1 MRVLIADKLAPLVA
15 GRLQDLGAQVFV
27 EPELSGEALTARLR
41 ELDPTV
47 LVVRSTKVTRA
58 DVDAA
63 RALSLVIRAG
73 AGVNTIDLAAAS
85 ARGVYVA
92 NCPGKNASAVAELT
106 IGHLIN
112 LDRRIAD
119 NVAELRAR
127 RWNKKAFGNARGLR
141 GRTLAVLGT
150 GTIGREVI
158 ARAKAFGMRVRAW
171 SRSLT
176 PELAEALGVERA
188 DTPERAVEGAD
199 AVTVHLALTPET
211 RGRIGESVFAAMKP
225 GAYFVNTSRAE
236 IVDAA
241 ALQRALEEK
250 GIRVGLDVFAQEPAE
265 ATGAFSDPIVD
276 HPNVYGTHHIGAST
290 VEAEEAVG
298 EEVVAIVDA
307 YARGRVI
314 PNCVNLAS
322 ESEAT
327 HQLVVRHAD
336 RVGVLATVLDLL
348 RDAGHNVQEMQNI
361 VFSGGEAACARIE
374 IVGAPSAE
382 TLAKINADPSVFDAT
397 AVPLENRSAGRARSR
412 SSTR

>member
-1 MRVLIADKLAPLVA
+1 MRILIADKLAPLVA
-15 GRLQDLGAQVFV
+15 GRLQDLGAEVHV
-27 EPELSGEALTARLR
+27 EPELSGDALTARLAS
-41 ELDPTV
+41 LDPSV

-58 DVDAA
+58 DVDRG
-63 RALSLVIRAG
+63 RALSLIIRAG

-85 ARGVYVA
+85 GHGVYVS

-127 RWNKKAFGNARGLR
+127 TWNKKAFGNARGLR
-141 GRTLAVLGT
+141 GRRLAVLGT

-158 ARAKAFGMRVRAW
+158 VRARALGMRVRAW

-176 PELAEALGVERA
+176 PELAESLDIERA
-188 DTPERAVEGAD
+188 ETPERAVESAD

-211 RGRIGESVFAAMKP
+211 RGRVGEGIFAAMKP

-236 IVDAA
+236 VVDQA
-241 ALQRALEEK
+241 ALRRALDEK
-250 GIRVGLDVFAQEPAE
+250 GLWAGLDVFADEPAGG
-265 ATGAFSDPIVD
+265 TGEFTDAIVD
-276 HPNVYGTHHIGAST
+276 HPRVYGTHHIGAGT

-298 EEVVAIVDA
+298 EEVVRIVDA
-307 YARGRVI
+307 YLRGRVI

-322 ESEAT
+322 ESEASHT
-327 HQLVVRHAD
+327 LVVRHAD
-336 RVGVLATVLDLL
+336 RVGVLATVLELL

-361 VFSGGEAACARIE
+361 VFSGGEAACARIA
-374 IVGAPSAE
+374 IAGQPSAE
-382 TLAKINADPSVFDAT
+382 TLAKINADPAVFDA
-397 AVPLENRSAGRARSR
+397 
-412 SSTR
+412 STTPIEG

>member
-1 MRVLIADKLAPLVA
+1 MRVLIADKLAPMVA
-15 GRLQDLGAQVFV
+15 GRLQDLGAEVHL
-27 EPELSGEALTARLR
+27 EPDLSGASLTARLAA
-41 ELDPTV
+41 LDPTV

-58 DVDAA
+58 DIDAG

-85 ARGVYVA
+85 GRGVYVT

-127 RWNKKAFGNARGLR
+127 KWNKKAYGSARGLR

-158 ARAKAFGMRVRAW
+158 ARAKALGMHVRAW

-176 PELAEALGVERA
+176 AEQAEALEIERA
-188 DTPERAVEGAD
+188 ETPERAVDGAD

-211 RGRIGESVFAAMKP
+211 RGRIGEGVFAAMKA
-225 GAYFVNTSRAE
+225 GAYFVNTSRGE
-236 IVDAA
+236 IVDQA
-241 ALQRALEEK
+241 ALRRALDEK
-250 GIRVGLDVFAQEPAE
+250 GVKAGLDVFASEPAGS
-265 ATGAFSDPIVD
+265 TGDFADSIAD
-276 HPNVYGTHHIGAST
+276 HPSVYGTHHIGAST
-290 VEAEEAVG
+290 LEAEEAVG

-327 HQLVVRHAD
+327 HQLIVRHAD

-374 IVGAPSAE
+374 IAGAPSAE
-382 TLAKINADPSVFDAT
+382 TLAKINADPAVFDAS
-397 AVPLENRSAGRARSR
+397 AVPVEPRARR
-412 SSTR
+412 